1 LLPFEP
7 REAVQV
13 GGFGLTLLE
22 GCAAGSFLVL
32 AWAGRRRL
40 LALVRRPPLA
50 LIALAAYAAAHMLS
64 AVLAPEENARAARF
78 ALRMMA
84 MAGFGVLV
92 AATAPAA
99 RRKGLLA
106 LVLTTLVVAALALAE
121 GLGVRQLDPV
131 LDLFREMPFNVA
143 GARRASAGSEYPN
156 QAAAFM
162 MCGLL
167 ALTGLSCDRARAV
180 RFVLPLSALIVLGL
194 LFTYSR
200 GALVAAGVGLVAQ
213 AIFCSRRES
222 RLAVVPAATLAVL
235 VGGSAAFA
243 WTEEVF
249 RLRVGSE
256 GTEAWYS
263 AAYEP
268 SERTLD
274 LRPGESRPTRVR
286 LTNTGKKTWTA
297 GPAFHLSYHWYDL
310 ARRTMEDGGRTRLP
324 ADLGPGTSVV
334 LEASVTAPRD
344 PGHYLLVWDMVHE
357 HTTWFSGQGVPT
369 VNVPTQVAGAG
380 PEPPDVDWEGA
391 PPDLSLAWRPSR
403 SDLWRLAAGM
413 WAERPWTGFGSDTFR
428 WVYGAR
434 AGRRYWDERV
444 FANNTLLEAGATTG
458 TLGAVALVLTV
469 LAAGFSAA
477 QRGRGAA
484 SGIALLGLVVGLAAH
499 GVVDYLLAFTGHY
512 LLFGFVIGS
521 CAALPSELG

>member
-1 LLPFEP
+1 M
-7 REAVQV
+7 
-13 GGFGLTLLE
+13 TLLE
-22 GCAAGSFLVL
+22 ACAAGAFLVL

-50 LIALAAYAAAHMLS
+50 LIALAAYAVAHLLS
-64 AVLAPEENARAARF
+64 AVLAPEQSARAAKF
-78 ALRMMA
+78 ALRMVA

-92 AATAPAA
+92 AATGPET
-99 RRKGLLA
+99 RRKGLVA
-106 LVLTTLVVAALALAE
+106 LVVTVLVVAALALAE
-121 GLGVRQLDPV
+121 GLGVRRLDPV

-143 GARRASAGSEYPN
+143 GARRATAGSEYPN
-156 QAAAFM
+156 QAAAFL

-167 ALTGLSCDRARAV
+167 ALTGLWCDRARAV
-180 RFVLPLSALIVLGL
+180 FFVLPLSALMVGGL

-213 AIFCSRRES
+213 ALFSSRREP
-222 RLAVVPAATLAVL
+222 RRAVVPAAALAVL

-256 GTEAWYS
+256 GTDAWYS

-268 SERTLD
+268 IERSLD
-274 LRPGESRPTRVR
+274 LRPGESRATRVR
-286 LTNTGKKTWTA
+286 VTNTGKKTWTA
-297 GPAFHLSYHWYDL
+297 GPAFHLSYHWFDPT
-310 ARRTMEDGGRTRLP
+310 RRTMEDGGRTRLP
-324 ADLGPGTSVV
+324 ADLGPGASVV
-334 LEASVTAPRD
+334 LEALVTAPRN
-344 PGHYLLVWDMVHE
+344 PGRYFLVWDMVHE

-369 VNVPTQVAGAG
+369 LTVPTRVGERG
-380 PEPPDVDWEGA
+380 PEPPDVAWGGA

-413 WAERPWTGFGSDTFR
+413 WAERPFSGFGSDSFR
-428 WVYGAR
+428 WMYGPR

-444 FANNTLLEAGATTG
+444 FANNALLEAGATTG
-458 TLGAVALVLTV
+458 TLGAAALVLTLV
-469 LAAGFSAA
+469 AAGFAAGRSAA
-477 QRGRGAA
+477 RADTANGM
-484 SGIALLGLVVGLAAH
+484 ALLGLVVGLAAH

-512 LLFGFVIGS
+512 LLFAFVVGS
-521 CAALPSELG
+521 CAALPSEVG